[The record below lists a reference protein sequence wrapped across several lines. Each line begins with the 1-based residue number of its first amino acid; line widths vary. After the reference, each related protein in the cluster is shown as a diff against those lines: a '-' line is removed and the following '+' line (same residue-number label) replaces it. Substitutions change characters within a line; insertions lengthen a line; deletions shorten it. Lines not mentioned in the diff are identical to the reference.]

1 MITDS
6 RKRRLSNKE
15 IIETSAK
22 ETNSP
27 YTPEQ
32 VYAAVIAE
40 AHGPNTIVIREGNTL
55 FIINYDPDDHS
66 QGFFRALNAD
76 TASNYLKNSIIFVHA
91 AGAMGFKLLVTQF
104 KDRNLITLFK
114 GLMRKPPFKNMSY
127 TRAETQDGG
136 YRVTLHMGDIPKKE
150 Q

>member
-1 MITDS
+1 MVVDS
-6 RKRRLSNKE
+6 KKKRLSNKE

-22 ETNSP
+22 ETHSP

-32 VYAAVIAE
+32 VYAAVLAE

-55 FIINYDPDDHS
+55 FIINYDPNDHT

-76 TASNYLKNSIIFVHA
+76 TAANYLKNSIIFVKA
-91 AGAMGFKLLVTQF
+91 AGTMGFKLLVTQF

-114 GLMRKPPFKNMSY
+114 GLLRRPP
-127 TRAETQDGG
+127 
-136 YRVTLHMGDIPKKE
+136 
-150 Q
+150 

>member
-6 RKRRLSNKE
+6 KKKMLSQEE
-15 IIETSAK
+15 ILNTALEDTKSK
-22 ETNSP
+22 

-32 VYAAVIAE
+32 AKAAIMAE
-40 AHGPNTIVIREGNTL
+40 SRMPGAVCMREGNTL
-55 FIINYDPDDHS
+55 FIINYDPNDHT

-76 TASNYLKNSIIFVHA
+76 TAANYLKNSIIFVKA
-91 AGAMGFKLLVTQF
+91 AGTMGFKLLVTQF

-114 GLMRKPPFKNMSY
+114 GLLRRPPYKNMSY
-127 TRAETQDGG
+127 TKEDTRDGG
-136 YRVTLHMGDIPKKE
+136 YQVTLHMGDIPKKE